1 MIATTSSTE
10 GGARTETYKVLL
22 FSSSSV
28 VGLQQQS
35 IYFSAVNIF
44 LSITAFLGNFLIL
57 VALNKETSLHPP
69 SKLLYR
75 CLATT
80 DLLVGLVSQ
89 PLAATYWMSLVHEH
103 WSLCRYARVAIYI
116 SNYASCLVSLSTLMT
131 ISVHRLLA
139 LLSGIRYRQIDTDK
153 VRCEIP
159 RENSLYLLITAKCSP
174 CIVVMHCRKIRNQ
187 SYPLK

>member
-1 MIATTSSTE
+1 MFLLLGSWVTTT
-10 GGARTETYKVLL
+10 
-22 FSSSSV
+22 
-28 VGLQQQS
+28 
-35 IYFSAVNIF
+35 IDYFSAVNIF
-44 LSITAFLGNFLIL
+44 LSITTFLGNFLIL

-89 PLAATYWMSLVHEH
+89 PLAATYWMSSVHEH

-116 SNYASCLVSLSTLMT
+116 SNYALSLVSLSTLMT

-139 LLSGIRYRQIDTDK
+139 LLSGIR
-153 VRCEIP
+153 
-159 RENSLYLLITAKCSP
+159 
-174 CIVVMHCRKIRNQ
+174 
-187 SYPLK
+187 

>member
-1 MIATTSSTE
+1 MVSNTELRGGQSS
-10 GGARTETYKVLL
+10 L
-22 FSSSSV
+22 SSMFTQSSKR
-28 VGLQQQS
+28 GKL
-35 IYFSAVNIF
+35 AVNIF
-44 LSITAFLGNFLIL
+44 LSISAFLGNFLIL
-57 VALNKETSLHPP
+57 VALNTEYSLRLT

-80 DLLVGLVSQ
+80 DLLIGLVSQ

>member
-1 MIATTSSTE
+1 MRKILKNRMVSNTELRGGQSS
-10 GGARTETYKVLL
+10 L
-22 FSSSSV
+22 SSV
-28 VGLQQQS
+28 FTQS
-35 IYFSAVNIF
+35 SKRGKLAVNIF
-44 LSITAFLGNFLIL
+44 LSISAFLGNFLIL
-57 VALNKETSLHPP
+57 VALNTEYSLRLT

-80 DLLVGLVSQ
+80 DLLIGLVSQ

-116 SNYASCLVSLSTLMT
+116 SNYALCLVSLSTLMT

-139 LLSGIRYRQIDTDK
+139 LLSGIRYRQIDTEK